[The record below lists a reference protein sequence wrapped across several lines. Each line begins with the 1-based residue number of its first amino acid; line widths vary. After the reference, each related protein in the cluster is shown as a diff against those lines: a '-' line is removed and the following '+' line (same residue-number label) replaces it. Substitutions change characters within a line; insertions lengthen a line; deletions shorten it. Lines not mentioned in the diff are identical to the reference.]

1 MCMLGLNPDE
11 QEVVDIPNE
20 IARKGLIYF
29 PDFCQIVLERMRE
42 TDAKEDDFRMTIFKH
57 MCGTDPFPTD
67 FRAKKY
73 KVDKHFLTKVVFY

>member
-1 MCMLGLNPDE
+1 MLGLNPDE

-29 PDFCQIVLERMRE
+29 PDFCQIVLERFRNTE
-42 TDAKEDDFRMTIFKH
+42 AEDLEDRLTLFKH
-57 MCGTDPFPTD
+57 MCGTEPFPTE

-73 KVDKHFLTKVVFY
+73 KVDRHFLTKVKVLS